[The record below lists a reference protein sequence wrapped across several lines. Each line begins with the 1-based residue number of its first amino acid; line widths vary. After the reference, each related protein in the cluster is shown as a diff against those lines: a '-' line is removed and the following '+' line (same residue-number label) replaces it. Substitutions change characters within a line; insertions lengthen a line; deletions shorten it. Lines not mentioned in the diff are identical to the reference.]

1 MSLRGKWALVCGS
14 SQGIGL
20 AIAKSFASEGVNL
33 VLIARDE
40 DKLLKIK
47 SELEKRVQIKILALD
62 LTDLKVLEE
71 KLNQLLIN
79 LEGIDILINNSGGP
93 KAGPLIEADPKDFL
107 SAFQSHVLA
116 AHVISKSLLPKMK
129 INKFGRIINIIST
142 SVKIPISNLG
152 VSNTIRGAMANWS
165 KSMANEV
172 APWGITVNN
181 VLPGYTKTERLDI
194 LKTNSSQRLG
204 LSEGQLE
211 QQWLDSIP
219 AKRFAQPEE
228 IAQAVLFLA
237 SQEAS
242 YINGINLPVDGGR
255 TGCL

>member
-33 VLIARDE
+33 VLIARNE
-40 DKLLKIK
+40 EKLLKIK
-47 SELEKRVQIKILALD
+47 SELEKLVQVKVLALD
-62 LTDLKVLEE
+62 LANLSHLVE
-71 KLNQLLIN
+71 KLNPLLKSI
-79 LEGIDILINNSGGP
+79 EGIDILVNNSGGP
-93 KAGPLIEADPKDFL
+93 KSGPLVEADPKDFL
-107 SAFQSHVLA
+107 EAFQSHVLA
-116 AHVISKSLLPKMK
+116 AQVISKSLLPKMK
-129 INKFGRIINIIST
+129 TKKFGRIINIIST

-172 APWGITVNN
+172 AAWGVTVNN
-181 VLPGYTKTERLDI
+181 VLPGYTKTERLEI
-194 LKTNSSQRLG
+194 LKSNSSQRLG
-204 LSEGQLE
+204 LSESQLE

-219 AKRFAQPEE
+219 AKRFASPEE
-228 IAQAVLFLA
+228 IASAVLFLA
-237 SQEAS
+237 SFEAS